1 MELQYTV
8 RGADGREYGPTTLDQ
23 LSNWIKEGRLPSRQQ
38 VKRSDMEYWALAG
51 DFVELQPLYAS
62 MGIPA
67 SANAPAAVAATKQ
80 NPAAAGQIKSGA
92 SWFYWIAA
100 LSLVNSIA
108 AFSGSNWRFIIG
120 LGITQ
125 LFDAIG
131 ANIESGG
138 KLVALVLD
146 VLAAGVFVGFGWF
159 AQKGH
164 LWAFLVGM
172 IVFALDGVV
181 FLLAQDWLGV
191 GFHVFI
197 LYFLFRG
204 FNACRV
210 SR

>member
-23 LSNWIKEGRLPSRQQ
+23 LSNWIKEGRLPARQQ

-51 DFVELQPLYAS
+51 DFLELQPLYAS

-67 SANAPAAVAATKQ
+67 SANTAAPAPAAKENLVAASQ
-80 NPAAAGQIKSGA
+80 VRSGA

-100 LSLVNSIA
+100 LSLINSIA
-108 AFSGSNWRFIIG
+108 AFSGSSWRFIIG

-125 LFDAIG
+125 LLDEIG
-131 ANIESGG
+131 ASIPSGG
-138 KLVALVLD
+138 KAVVLVLD
-146 VLAAGVFVGFGWF
+146 VLAAGMFVGFGWF

-172 IVFALDGVV
+172 IVFALDGLV

-204 FNACRV
+204 FNACRS